1 MVFHGPNFPC
11 SPGVYLIQTNVGYY
25 VGSSENLSAR
35 RITHESRL
43 RRKSAKL
50 SKAWADRWDDIKFV
64 IWHVAEVTDDVKQ
77 AREKEQEIIN
87 NVCGT
92 QFCLNSTR
100 ATAIARPN
108 AKPCYWNGKL
118 YPSISA
124 AANESVLAF
133 EAIKKGVNGKY
144 LGDDDYID
152 SLPIGVQMRCR
163 NKKIEFNGKL
173 FDSLKDACE
182 HSEWSFDMFRRAVIV
197 HGCKTED
204 EINNV
209 FGVTWNGKNHRNFQC
224 AAEQS
229 ELNAEQ
235 IGKYYQLGVRS
246 DAEYEV
252 KKKERLEKARKK
264 SADSLRKMFGKTT
277 IWEGVEYACISDA
290 YKSYANPRN
299 IGVHQFGKY
308 ILRGW
313 TCEADVKLKK
323 RGRKK
328 TVTTVLDKKPQKIK
342 KPLGVN
348 TIWEGVEYNSIS
360 EAFRAYDNPRN
371 ITLTAF
377 SNYLKRGWTCEAD
390 VKFKK
395 RGRKKND

>member
-1 MVFHGPNFPC
+1 MLFHGPNFPC
-11 SPGVYLIQTNVGYY
+11 SPGVYVIQTNVGYY
-25 VGSSENLSAR
+25 VGSSENLAAR

-50 SKAWADRWDDIKFV
+50 SKAWADRWDEIKFV

-92 QFCLNSTR
+92 QFCLNATR

-152 SLPIGVQMRCR
+152 SLPIGLQMKCR
-163 NKKIEFNGKL
+163 NEKIEFNGKL

-182 HSEWSFDMFRRAVIV
+182 HSEWSTDMFRRAITV

-204 EINNV
+204 EINKV
-209 FGVTWNGKNHRNFQC
+209 FGVTWNGKNYRNFEC

-229 ELNAEQ
+229 ELKATQ
-235 IGKYYQLGVRS
+235 IGKYYQQGVRS
-246 DAEYEV
+246 DAEFEA
-252 KKKERLEKARKK
+252 KKKKRMQEGKEKIAQIIRE
-264 SADSLRKMFGKTT
+264 KMGVNTT
-277 IWEGVEYACISDA
+277 WEGV
-290 YKSYANPRN
+290 K
-299 IGVHQFGKY
+299 
-308 ILRGW
+308 
-313 TCEADVKLKK
+313 
-323 RGRKK
+323 
-328 TVTTVLDKKPQKIK
+328 
-342 KPLGVN
+342 
-348 TIWEGVEYNSIS
+348 YNSIS

-377 SNYLKRGWTCEAD
+377 SNYLKRGGTCEAD

>member
-1 MVFHGPNFPC
+1 MLFHGPNFPC
-11 SPGVYLIQTNVGYY
+11 SPGVYVIQTNVGYY
-25 VGSSENLSAR
+25 VGSSENLAAR

-50 SKAWADRWDDIKFV
+50 SKAWADRWYEIKFV

-92 QFCLNSTR
+92 QFCLNATR

-108 AKPCYWNGKL
+108 AKPCYWNGKV

-124 AANESVLAF
+124 AVNESVLGF
-133 EAIKKGVNGKY
+133 HAIKKGINGKY
-144 LGDDDYID
+144 LSDSDYLQ
-152 SLPIGVQMRCR
+152 SLPIGVQMKCR
-163 NKKIEFNGKL
+163 NEKIEFNGKL
-173 FDSLKDACE
+173 FDSLKDACK
-182 HSEWSFDMFRRAVIV
+182 HSEWSSDMFRRAITV

-204 EINNV
+204 EINRV
-209 FGVTWNGKNHRNFQC
+209 FGVTWNGKNYRNFQC

-229 ELNAEQ
+229 ELKAEQ
-235 IGKYYQLGVRS
+235 IGKYYQQGVRS
-246 DAEYEV
+246 DAEFEA
-252 KKKERLEKARKK
+252 EKTKRMQEGREKTAQSIRE
-264 SADSLRKMFGKTT
+264 KM
-277 IWEGVEYACISDA
+277 
-290 YKSYANPRN
+290 
-299 IGVHQFGKY
+299 
-308 ILRGW
+308 
-313 TCEADVKLKK
+313 
-323 RGRKK
+323 
-328 TVTTVLDKKPQKIK
+328 
-342 KPLGVN
+342 GVN
-348 TIWEGVEYNSIS
+348 TTWEGVEYNSIS